1 MAAVGKGVA
10 LEGIVGSKPRRQ
22 DHRSHAH
29 LVNLRFF
36 FKVDRIGWA
45 KFFACPASP
54 GFEKIDTVPAIDHIL
69 LGNCLGIRK
78 IGSLSLAQASIVG
91 IGNALGTLFCT
102 RATGDAPVCV
112 NVTGG
117 LNDGHLK
124 IARLS
129 GQTLHFRQR

>member
-10 LEGIVGSKPRRQ
+10 LEGIVGNKPWRQ

-29 LVNLRFF
+29 LVNFRLF

-45 KFFACPASP
+45 KFLARTAPP
-54 GFEKIDTVPAIDHIL
+54 GFEKIDTVPGINHIL
-69 LGNCLGIRK
+69 LGHCLGVRK
-78 IGSLSLAQASIVG
+78 IGSLSLAQASVVG
-91 IGNALGTLFCT
+91 IGNALGALFCA
-102 RATGDAPVCV
+102 RATGNAQVCV

-117 LNDGHLK
+117 LNNGHLK

-129 GQTLHFRQR
+129 GQTSHFR